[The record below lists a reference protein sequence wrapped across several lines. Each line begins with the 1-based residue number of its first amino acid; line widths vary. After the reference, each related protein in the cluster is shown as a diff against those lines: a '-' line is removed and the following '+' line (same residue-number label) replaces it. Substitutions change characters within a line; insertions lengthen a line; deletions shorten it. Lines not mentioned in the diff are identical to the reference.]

1 MLLQGWK
8 EIAQYLRCGVRT
20 AQRWAQQGMPTKH
33 IRNGPRG
40 PVIAYSQ
47 EIDQWIKHELAESR
61 SGARGAGLIRRSRE
75 LRAELAKTRR
85 TFRQESDLLKRELA
99 ALRARAGKQSN
110 FGKPGGKKNRE

>member
-20 AQRWAQQGMPTKH
+20 AQRWAQQGMPTRR
-33 IRNGPRG
+33 ISIGPRS

-61 SGARGAGLIRRSRE
+61 RGRGTELIRRSRE
-75 LRAELAKTRR
+75 LRAELQKTRQ
-85 TFRQESDLLKRELA
+85 TFHQEIDLLKRQLA
-99 ALRARAGKQSN
+99 ALRARAGNQSN
-110 FGKPGGKKNRE
+110 FGKPEGKKNRD